1 MRAVFH
7 YWKNTDI
14 YLLLLALLCS
24 GISLVLVYS
33 TTYSSGSLTRFHVQ
47 LGAILI
53 GIVSFIVV
61 SIIDLEGMARYWKW
75 FYGLNILLQLTLY
88 TPFGFSE
95 GGNHSWL
102 RFGPVGSSIGV
113 QPAEIG
119 KVIFICT
126 FAAHLSS
133 VFDNLNHWRTLLP
146 LGVHLMIL
154 VGIIMV
160 SSDDAGMALAYVAIA
175 AIMLFAAGLSLKWFA
190 GGLVLLVAAVPFI
203 WRMMNS
209 YQVSRILVLFDP
221 SIDPDT
227 YYQTL
232 QSKIALGAGQLTGQG
247 FLQGNQVQYGILPT
261 SSTDFI
267 FSSAGEEFGFAGC
280 ALILTLLC
288 LLILRLFYVSYTGAT
303 TFSTLVASGIAG
315 MFLFQTFIN
324 VFMCLGMFPVIGLT
338 LPLFSYGGS
347 SVVTMYTALGLA
359 AGVRMREKP
368 SWLQH

>member
-1 MRAVFH
+1 MRSVFH
-7 YWKNTDI
+7 YWKNTDL
-14 YLLLLALLCS
+14 YLLLLAILCS
-24 GISLVLVYS
+24 CGSLALVYS
-33 TTYSSGSLTRFHVQ
+33 TTFSSGSLTRFKVQ
-47 LGAILI
+47 LGAILLGI
-53 GIVSFIVV
+53 ACFIIVSIV
-61 SIIDLEGMARYWKW
+61 DLEGMARYWKW
-75 FYGLNILLQLTLY
+75 FYALNVILQLTLY
-88 TPFGFSE
+88 TPFGYSE

-102 RFGPVGSSIGV
+102 RFGSIGI

-126 FAAHLSS
+126 FAAHLAS
-133 VFDNLNHWRTLLP
+133 VFDRLNHWRTLIP
-146 LGVHLMIL
+146 LGLHLGIM

-160 SSDDAGMALAYVAIA
+160 SSDDAGMALAYIAIA
-175 AIMLFAAGLSLKWFA
+175 VIMLFAAGLSLKWFA
-190 GGLVLLVAAVPFI
+190 GGLVLIVAAIPFI

-221 SIDPDT
+221 SIDRDT

-232 QSKIALGAGQLTGQG
+232 QSKIALGAGQLTGRG
-247 FLQGNQVQYGILPT
+247 FLQGDQVQYGILPT
-261 SSTDFI
+261 SSTDFV
-267 FSSAGEEFGFAGC
+267 FSSAGEEFGFVGC
-280 ALILTLLC
+280 ALFLTLLC

-368 SWLQH
+368 SWLQR

>member
-1 MRAVFH
+1 MRAIFR
-7 YWKNTDI
+7 YWKNTDL
-14 YLLLLALLCS
+14 YLLLLAILCS
-24 GISLVLVYS
+24 GISLTLVYS
-33 TTYSSGSLTRFHVQ
+33 TTYSSGSLSRFKVQ
-47 LGAILI
+47 LGAILL
-53 GIVSFIVV
+53 GIACFIIISVV
-61 SIIDLEGMARYWKW
+61 NLEGMARYWKW
-75 FYGLNILLQLTLY
+75 FYVLNIALQLTLY
-88 TPFGFSE
+88 TPFGYSE

-102 RFGPVGSSIGV
+102 RFGSIGV

-119 KVIFICT
+119 KVLFICT

-133 VFDNLNHWRTLLP
+133 VFDNLNHWRTLIP
-146 LGVHLMIL
+146 LGIHLLVI

-160 SSDDAGMALAYVAIA
+160 SSDDAGMALAYIAIA

-190 GGLVLLVAAVPFI
+190 GGLVLIVAAVPFI
-203 WRMMNS
+203 WRMMS
-209 YQVSRILVLFDP
+209 GYQIRRILVLFDP

-232 QSKIALGAGQLTGQG
+232 QSKIALGAGQLTGRG
-247 FLQGNQVQYGILPT
+247 FLQGNQVQYNILPT

-267 FSSAGEEFGFAGC
+267 FSSAGEEFGFVGC
-280 ALILTLLC
+280 AAILILLI
-288 LLILRLFYVSYTGAT
+288 LLILRLFYVSYKGAT

-347 SVVTMYTALGLA
+347 SVVTMYMALGLA

-368 SWLQH
+368 SWLQR